1 MHPSPLS
8 STTII
13 IGFSKTSACARD
25 ASMGVAKRLT
35 LTLLVFGLL
44 ILGSHGKT
52 LAEPAPPPDETQ
64 GFNPALWL
72 VNIYRE
78 HVSPIDGDRCPSFPT
93 CSSYSVQAMEKH
105 GFLLGWMM
113 TVDRLLHE
121 GQEETKVSPVV
132 YYEGK
137 WRIFDPVRNNDFWWY
152 PPVNTKG
159 NSNERL
165 P

>member
-1 MHPSPLS
+1 MGVFQQPA
-8 STTII
+8 
-13 IGFSKTSACARD
+13 GVRD
-25 ASMGVAKRLT
+25 ASMGKAKRLT
-35 LTLLVFGLL
+35 STFLVLGLL
-44 ILGSHGKT
+44 ILGSYGKA
-52 LAEPAPPPDETQ
+52 LAEPASPPDETR

-72 VNIYRE
+72 VNLYRD
-78 HVSPIDGDRCPSFPT
+78 HLSPIDGDRCPSFPT

-105 GFLLGWMM
+105 GLFLGWMM

-137 WRIFDPVRNNDFWWY
+137 WRIFDPVKNNDFWWY
-152 PPVNTKG
+152 HPVTTKG
-159 NSNERL
+159 NSNDSL

>member
-1 MHPSPLS
+1 
-8 STTII
+8 
-13 IGFSKTSACARD
+13 
-25 ASMGVAKRLT
+25 MGTAKRLT
-35 LTLLVFGLL
+35 STLMLLGLL
-44 ILGSHGKT
+44 ILGSYGE
-52 LAEPAPPPDETQ
+52 AFAQASAPRDETA

-72 VNIYRE
+72 VNLYRD
-78 HVSPIDGDRCPSFPT
+78 HISPIDGDRCPSLPT
-93 CSSYSVQAMEKH
+93 CSSYSVQSMEKH
-105 GFLLGWMM
+105 GFFLGWMM

-137 WRIFDPVRNNDFWWY
+137 WRVFDPVQNNDFWWY
-152 PPVNTKG
+152 PPVATKG